1 VTGYTLDDYIGK
13 VVVIHEGADKV
24 ACGIIT
30 AAPALKVELN
40 LFGLGNDDFTYHI
53 HEGGSWILQKQ
64 HWSAMVIS
72 NPDLST
78 LYLFVSLCFS
88 LFLFVSLCV
97 SLFLLVSLCVSLF
110 LFVSLCFSLC
120 LFVSLYLCSFSG
132 TCTPPADNSVNGHW
146 YDTTALQVDP
156 WNTVPLTPVSGKYTN
171 VDTLC
176 TGYDL
181 NNGGGL
187 VQPRTIV
194 FYDNT
199 GARAGCVKLS
209 KEKDVGGDHIDGRLQ
224 LSFVANACFNACC
237 NACCN
242 ACVNT
247 GTLPF

>member
-88 LFLFVSLCV
+88 LFLFVSLCFSLFLFVSLCV
-97 SLFLLVSLCVSLF
+97 SLFLLVSLCVSLCLFVSLCVSLF
-110 LFVSLCFSLC
+110 LFVSLCVSLC
-120 LFVSLYLCSFSG
+120 LFI
-132 TCTPPADNSVNGHW
+132 SVLFQ
-146 YDTTALQVDP
+146 ALAP
-156 WNTVPLTPVSGKYTN
+156 HR
-171 VDTLC
+171 
-176 TGYDL
+176 
-181 NNGGGL
+181 
-187 VQPRTIV
+187 RTIRSM
-194 FYDNT
+194 
-199 GARAGCVKLS
+199 G
-209 KEKDVGGDHIDGRLQ
+209 I
-224 LSFVANACFNACC
+224 
-237 NACCN
+237 
-242 ACVNT
+242 
-247 GTLPF
+247 GTIPRRCKWILGTQYR